1 MLIWILVALL
11 LTPIII
17 GWSIAAP
24 RYKGAISDHFDG
36 KQFFNP
42 SGQNS
47 KGLTDVAKWQT
58 STREKTPWSLVQDFE
73 FGEKPQSDF
82 GFMMSDVGGVPKS
95 DIPNPTSDTPSVKNG
110 FFTHL
115 SDLRVT
121 FVGHSTVLLQFDGW
135 NILTDPVWYERCSPF
150 QWVGPKRVQPAGIR
164 FEDLPPIHL
173 ILQSHN
179 HWDHLDIENL
189 KKIYQKFKPQIVTSL
204 GISQFLNQHGIEKS
218 VDLDWH
224 DTFLV
229 KRAKNTEGVFDVGLG
244 MSDVGGLPKSDN
256 LNQKSL
262 AGFSEL
268 TVTCLPAQHFS
279 GRGIPDRN
287 ATLWSSFMVSSP
299 TVGNIYFAGDSGYAP
314 FYKEIGAQF
323 GTIRLALIPIG
334 AYKPEWFMSP
344 IHCSPIEAVQIHLDI
359 KAEQSLA
366 IHHGTF
372 PLADD
377 GQAEPV
383 DVLKSELILRG
394 LAEDDFFVLKEGK
407 FRDL

>member
-1 MLIWILVALL
+1 MLIWILLAFILI
-11 LTPIII
+11 PIII

-47 KGLTDVAKWQT
+47 KGLSDVAKWQT
-58 STREKTPWSLVQDFE
+58 QKREKTPWSLVQDFE
-73 FGEKPQSDF
+73 FGEKPLDDF
-82 GFMMSDVGGVPKS
+82 GFRTSDFDGVPKS
-95 DIPNPTSDTPSVKNG
+95 DIPNPKSC
-110 FFTHL
+110 
-115 SDLRVT
+115 DLRVT

-150 QWVGPKRVQPAGIR
+150 QWAGPKRVQPAGIR
-164 FEDLPPIHL
+164 FEDLPTIHL

-179 HWDHLDIENL
+179 HWDHLDMGNL

-204 GISQFLNQHGIEKS
+204 GISQFLNQHDIEKS
-218 VDLDWH
+218 VDLDWY

-229 KRAKNTEGVFDVGLG
+229 KKPKNTEGVFDVGLG
-244 MSDVGGLPKSDN
+244 MSDVGGLPKSD
-256 LNQKSL
+256 
-262 AGFSEL
+262 ARFSEL

-314 FYKEIGAQF
+314 FFKEIGEQF
-323 GTIRLALIPIG
+323 GSIRLALIPIG
-334 AYKPEWFMSP
+334 AFKPQWFMSP
-344 IHCSPIEAVQIHLDI
+344 IHCSPSEAVEIHVDL
-359 KAEQSLA
+359 KAEKSLA

-377 GQAEPV
+377 GQIEPV
-383 DVLKSELILRG
+383 DLLKEALLLRG
-394 LAEDDFFVLKEGK
+394 IAEDDFFVLKEGK